1 MIKIILFL
9 VLLLNF
15 VGGSPKFLFAAE
27 DTQEFIKNNPDGQK
41 YDFVRN
47 YLTALNYINLNETR
61 KSKRDFSKY
70 EGAKEEKLDQYVR
83 ELTRDNVNIRTA
95 RNLMKRYF
103 SVDNPL
109 MVKVTDIFYVVCD
122 EQTKFNDE
130 EISLMKNGVAE
141 KIVYTPN
148 NLPDQNQNSPGL
160 LNKQIE
166 LNNRRKDS
174 HQKLL
179 EASVLVGKVLV
190 SSQTDTEGELVV
202 LGVNDEQRK
211 KLLLKMD
218 EFYGAE
224 FEGKMREG
232 QSYLEASVVAIR
244 EILEDYSWGTLD
256 DFAKRE

>member
-1 MIKIILFL
+1 MRKHMLIGFVISL
-9 VLLLNF
+9 VLFHGVF
-15 VGGSPKFLFAAE
+15 VNAAE
-27 DTQEFIKNNPDGQK
+27 DTPEFIKNNPDGQK

-47 YLTALNYINLNETR
+47 YLIALNYINLNETR
-61 KSKRDFSKY
+61 KSKHNFLKY
-70 EGAKEEKLDQYVR
+70 EGTKEEKIDQYVR

-103 SVDNPL
+103 SVNNPL

-122 EQTKFNDE
+122 EQTKLNDE
-130 EISLMKNGVAE
+130 EINLMKNGVPE
-141 KIVYTPN
+141 KAVYTPN
-148 NLPDQNQNSPGL
+148 NLPDKNKNPQGL

-166 LNNRRKDS
+166 LSNRRKDS
-174 HQKLL
+174 LQKLL
-179 EASVLVGKVLV
+179 EASVLVSKVLV
-190 SSQTDTEGELVV
+190 SSQADGEGDLVV

-256 DFAKRE
+256 DLAKGKE